1 MSDDL
6 WENQRT
12 SLTAMFVVVVV
23 VVVTSD
29 ELREYQH
36 VAHTHTCLFVVVP
49 SDELREHQH
58 MYERLVEGERGV
70 DLARADV
77 DSHDARLAKLEK
89 ELKKSIK
96 RGTVVE
102 TQTLRDKI
110 DDVEAKQAA
119 ALHQGR
125 VALLLRVV

>member
-1 MSDDL
+1 MKADYICCCVVTMPDDL

-29 ELREYQH
+29 ELREY
-36 VAHTHTCLFVVVP
+36 
-49 SDELREHQH
+49 QH

-110 DDVEAKQAA
+110 DDVEAKKAA
-119 ALHQGR
+119 ALHQGTCS
-125 VALLLRVV
+125 VPWLLRFV